1 MNERQTKEN
10 LSNVILEELNDLGLD
25 INHIFAIAHDNGAN
39 MCASVKLLKALSK
52 PGSED
57 EAALNSMLP
66 AEFELLEQYD
76 REQSLLMPDE
86 ENLGLMSMLPAE
98 FAEFDSDDAQEADVK
113 VKEEHNKQST
123 TEQQEDTNDFENE
136 KDGTSDIL
144 VNDDDSEEPV
154 ILDSIRCGAHT
165 AQLVAY
171 DVIKLHNK
179 RLGQINKICQ
189 KMHHKTSREL
199 FVLHK
204 IALPPK
210 VNETRWGVW
219 FIVLRYLQ
227 VLRSKPFLATLQ
239 NHDSTLDL
247 SQHWK
252 FIDRFCE
259 AFEPIYVL
267 TLKLQKDHVP
277 LSDFYADWLVCQAK
291 LNAIKKQGN
300 TLAAKLH
307 TSMQKRVEKL
317 RSSMAFKASL
327 YLDPRFNF
335 AGSARLT
342 PEEKREAQ
350 EYLIALSNRLDVLEG
365 LQEELC
371 TDDGEA
377 STSGFVEDYLMD
389 FFNEASNDTAS
400 SSSEKRAANE
410 SLRDELSKLE
420 KRNKVNITVNMP
432 PPSSSNTSGHQ
443 FPSAADNNQ
452 PSTSKAQPA
461 PAASESSTRFDILQY
476 WKKHACSSTAYL
488 YTIL

>member
-1 MNERQTKEN
+1 
-10 LSNVILEELNDLGLD
+10 
-25 INHIFAIAHDNGAN
+25 
-39 MCASVKLLKALSK
+39 
-52 PGSED
+52 
-57 EAALNSMLP
+57 MLP
-66 AEFELLEQYD
+66 AEFT
-76 REQSLLMPDE
+76 
-86 ENLGLMSMLPAE
+86 
-98 FAEFDSDDAQEADVK
+98 EFDSDDAQEADVK
-113 VKEEHNKQST
+113 
-123 TEQQEDTNDFENE
+123 EDTNDFENE

-252 FIDRFCE
+252 FIDRFCD

-420 KRNKVNITVNMP
+420 KRNKVNIT
-432 PPSSSNTSGHQ
+432 S
-443 FPSAADNNQ
+443 
-452 PSTSKAQPA
+452 QPA

-476 WKKHACSSTAYL
+476 WKKRKFSSPRLYRLAMVVLAAPSTQVTVERLFSQLKYILTDRRMQLYGVSVHDIMILKMNPDLLIEVVETLLEHHA
-488 YTIL
+488 I